1 MSKEVEVDKLVDAAD
16 DFIEIKFT
24 PESKRLEEEVKV
36 QKVPYRRIQKY
47 AESYNNE
54 VDEIGF
60 YLPGF
65 TAKKIDAM
73 SDESWE
79 EVIEKGREINV
90 PSLKKFLS
98 RTAEAA
104 ELIKGNVKE
113 VRDANDLS
121 QSDK

>member
-1 MSKEVEVDKLVDAAD
+1 
-16 DFIEIKFT
+16 
-24 PESKRLEEEVKV
+24 
-36 QKVPYRRIQKY
+36 
-47 AESYNNE
+47 
-54 VDEIGF
+54 
-60 YLPGF
+60 
-65 TAKKIDAM
+65 M

-79 EVIEKGREINV
+79 EVIEKGREVNV

-121 QSDK
+121 QTDK